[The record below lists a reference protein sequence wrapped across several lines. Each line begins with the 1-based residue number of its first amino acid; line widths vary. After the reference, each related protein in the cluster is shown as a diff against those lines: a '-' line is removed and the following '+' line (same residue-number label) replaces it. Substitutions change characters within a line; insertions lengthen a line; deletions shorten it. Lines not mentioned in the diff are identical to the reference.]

1 MTDDEV
7 KICTQMS
14 SSSVL
19 RRVVLVFTGIGGEDR
34 AGWSSF
40 MVWVCGKRSSR
51 WLADGEPMAACKSG
65 G

>member
-1 MTDDEV
+1 
-7 KICTQMS
+7 MS